1 MKCEKCGVEI
11 DHLIIS
17 VFDTYG
23 ADYPISVDVEE
34 CEHNAV
40 VLETDKNWTGY
51 ELDGD
56 EANKDIHCP
65 ICGSNPFKNDEIQ
78 IYDVVRIVKFESNL
92 SENREI
98 TEENK
103 DENTN

>member
-23 ADYPISVDVEE
+23 ADYPISVDIEE

-40 VLETDKNWTGY
+40 VLE
-51 ELDGD
+51 LSL
-56 EANKDIHCP
+56 IH
-65 ICGSNPFKNDEIQ
+65 I
-78 IYDVVRIVKFESNL
+78 
-92 SENREI
+92 
-98 TEENK
+98 
-103 DENTN
+103 

>member
-40 VLETDKNWTGY
+40 VLELIRIGQVMNLTAMKQTKIYTVRYVVLILSKTMKYKYMTWL
-51 ELDGD
+51 EL
-56 EANKDIHCP
+56 
-65 ICGSNPFKNDEIQ
+65 
-78 IYDVVRIVKFESNL
+78 
-92 SENREI
+92 
-98 TEENK
+98 
-103 DENTN
+103 

>member
-1 MKCEKCGVEI
+1 MRTQCS
-11 DHLIIS
+11 L
-17 VFDTYG
+17 
-23 ADYPISVDVEE
+23 
-34 CEHNAV
+34 
-40 VLETDKNWTGY
+40 LETDKNWTGY
-51 ELDGD
+51 ELDCD
-56 EANKDIHCP
+56 EANEDIHCP

-78 IYDVVRIVKFESNL
+78 IYDVVRIVKFKSNL